1 MQPPMEEQSERE
13 ERTEEP
19 PQKAQEDKIRRSKQK
34 ELPQQQ
40 KVSYKTTQKFKKDI
54 YDAKTTNCG
63 SGIYVMKFALEFV
76 DLSKFSA

>member
-1 MQPPMEEQSERE
+1 MFTQPPMEEQSERE

-40 KVSYKTTQKFKKDI
+40 KVSYKITQKFKKTSMMQKQQI
-54 YDAKTTNCG
+54 V
-63 SGIYVMKFALEFV
+63 ILEYT
-76 DLSKFSA
+76 SRNSR

>member
-40 KVSYKTTQKFKKDI
+40 KVSYKITQKFKKTSMMQKQQI
-54 YDAKTTNCG
+54 V
-63 SGIYVMKFALEFV
+63 ILEYT
-76 DLSKFSA
+76 SRNSR